1 MPEIFV
7 DNTGALGY
15 DPSTLH
21 TKRKAVVNWTS
32 AGGPFALLFSGG
44 SPFDGESGNAVHVQS
59 IKEGS
64 LWTVSRKIAEEAP
77 FRAYKYKV
85 AVSQKPPATNFAPFI
100 DDCPEVCV
108 EC

>member
-1 MPEIFV
+1 MPIIIFV

-21 TKRKAVVNWTS
+21 TKREAVVSWTS
-32 AGGPFALLFSGG
+32 DGGPFALLFAGG
-44 SPFDGESGNAVHVQS
+44 SPFDGKGANAVHVQS
-59 IKEGS
+59 KKDGNTWKAE
-64 LWTVSRKIAEEAP
+64 RKIAKLAE

-85 AVSQKPPATNFAPFI
+85 AVSPKPPANVAPFI
-100 DDCPEVCV
+100 DQCPEVCV